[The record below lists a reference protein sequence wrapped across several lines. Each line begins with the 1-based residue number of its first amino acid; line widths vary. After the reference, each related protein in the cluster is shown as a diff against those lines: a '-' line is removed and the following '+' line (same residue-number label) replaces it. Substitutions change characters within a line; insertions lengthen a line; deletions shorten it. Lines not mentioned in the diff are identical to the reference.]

1 MTNLWKYFWLHTRK
15 SWKIHVVFM
24 MVSVGFWPLGSK
36 NYPEL
41 KEDGDWP
48 DPALR
53 CEITP
58 GSHVFLLSLFTLR
71 FQKSQQIACK
81 GPTDLL
87 QATSLVQMQPLIFF
101 FCCSFTG
108 TVAAMRK
115 SVRNHRTQLLGD
127 RATWLFIIPNLED
140 ILGNYFLLVFRLKA
154 FTLSLTVSRKWAKWL
169 LQLRSVLPALWP

>member
-71 FQKSQQIACK
+71 FQKSRQIACN
-81 GPTDLL
+81 GTTDLL

-101 FCCSFTG
+101 LLFFYRHSCGDEKVCAQSSHVVARGQSHMAVYYSKSGGHFGELFPARFWVKGFHTVIDSF
-108 TVAAMRK
+108 
-115 SVRNHRTQLLGD
+115 S
-127 RATWLFIIPNLED
+127 
-140 ILGNYFLLVFRLKA
+140 
-154 FTLSLTVSRKWAKWL
+154 
-169 LQLRSVLPALWP
+169 

>member
-1 MTNLWKYFWLHTRK
+1 MLRIWEKSFTMTNLWKYFWLHTRK

-41 KEDGDWP
+41 REDGGWP

-71 FQKSQQIACK
+71 FQKSRQLACN

-87 QATSLVQMQPLIFF
+87 RATSLVQMQPLIFF
-101 FCCSFTG
+101 FVVLLQAQLRRWESLCVIIARSCSGTEPHGCLLFQIWRTFGGIISCSF
-108 TVAAMRK
+108 
-115 SVRNHRTQLLGD
+115 LG
-127 RATWLFIIPNLED
+127 
-140 ILGNYFLLVFRLKA
+140 
-154 FTLSLTVSRKWAKWL
+154 
-169 LQLRSVLPALWP
+169 